1 MEYIIYNNIIFHFIV
16 THAIAGLVLY
26 IYQLKTELIKTP
38 SDWIFTCKT
47 RSELTNMAHALF
59 SVVKSLVDNLY
70 DVSTTFDIYFD
81 DVANESKITP

>member
-1 MEYIIYNNIIFHFIV
+1 
-16 THAIAGLVLY
+16 
-26 IYQLKTELIKTP
+26 
-38 SDWIFTCKT
+38 
-47 RSELTNMAHALF
+47 MAHALF